1 MQHKQGLK
9 LSPAEGHGQGL
20 DECKLSKVQMRL
32 AQDHCG
38 RWVLILKTA
47 LKYEYLALLALSK
60 NETKSPKLNPNRGLH
75 IQLSLR
81 GASRI
86 RCSDYYLDTR
96 NRRTSPSKITV
107 CASASAEVRNK
118 ALDDSGVCDW
128 CKHIRHTKEYLDFG
142 DGERRLQF
150 CSAKCLNQYK
160 MDIFYK
166 ETQANLPA
174 GLCSTLHPPV
184 ENKAEGTGVQLLT
197 PDSWNI
203 PLADARR
210 KAPSPASAAGQIQG
224 PGPSASTTAS
234 PSDTANCSV
243 TKIPTPV
250 PKPIPISENPN
261 IPPVS
266 VQPPAS
272 IVPPIGVPPRS
283 PPMVMTN
290 RGPVPLPIFMEQ
302 QIMQQIRPP
311 FIRGPPHHA
320 SNPNSPLSNPMIPG
334 IGPPPGGP
342 RNMGPTSSP
351 MHRPM
356 LSPHIHPPTT
366 PTMPGNPPGLLPPPP
381 PGAPLPS
388 LPFPPVSM
396 MPNGPMP
403 MPQMMNFGLPSL
415 APLVPP
421 PTLLVPYP
429 VIVPLPVPIPIPI
442 PIPHINDSK
451 PPNGFSSNGE
461 SFIPSTSSET
471 PGAKPTNSSSSPRE
485 SKQGSSK
492 SSDSSPSCS
501 GQSLNQAKVLQE
513 HNKNEVVDLTVRPS
527 SPVNSKFGF
536 PSVLQG
542 PQDGVIDL
550 TVGHRSR
557 LHNVIHRALHAQV
570 KVEREPN
577 SVVNLAFGSS
587 DKRNCSDCRDNCSPV
602 DSKTLPCSD
611 GAHCCPVSLASGT
624 PGLEAGAAVCNVI
637 VNGTKSTE
645 GSKNPEPP
653 QEPKKPQPPEELA
666 VSELESVKENN
677 CASNCHLEGD
687 AGKKTGEEPLAG
699 GDKQDPNLN
708 NPADEDHAYA
718 LRMLPKTGCVIQPV
732 PKPAEKTA
740 IAPCIIST
748 PILST
753 GPEDLEPPLKRRCLR
768 IRNQNK
774 LPAESLLPIFRSHKG
789 IPPSSSCNPVGCVS
803 RWPLRHEGQTRREQ
817 WACASAWLPA
827 QRALADRVP
836 CMEKGS
842 RANHV
847 TPPNDTSWSSHHPLW
862 LKVQQRKQ
870 LPVMKPLRGSLGPTG
885 AFDPEDSTSE
895 IHSVL
900 SIPATTPL
908 LLSERFFLL
917 VSCWGGFF
925 TQVSKTTRTNIV
937 IHSSTCLVTDKKT
950 PESKATEKYVEET

>member
-1 MQHKQGLK
+1 MAEMEKEGRPPENKRSRKPAHPVKREINEEMKNFAENTMNELLGWYGYDKVELKDGEDIEFRNYSADGESRQHISVLKENSLPKPKLPEDSVISPYNINPSYPGLATGNG
-9 LSPAEGHGQGL
+9 LSDSPAGSKDHGNVPIIVPLIPPPFIKPPAEDDVSNVQIMCAWCQKVGI
-20 DECKLSKVQMRL
+20 KRYSLSMGSEVK
-32 AQDHCG
+32 CF
-38 RWVLILKTA
+38 
-47 LKYEYLALLALSK
+47 
-60 NETKSPKLNPNRGLH
+60 
-75 IQLSLR
+75 
-81 GASRI
+81 
-86 RCSDYYLDTR
+86 CSEKCFAAC
-96 NRRTSPSKITV
+96 RRAYFK
-107 CASASAEVRNK
+107 RNK
-118 ALDDSGVCDW
+118 ARDEDGHAENFPQQHYAKETPRLAFKNNCELLWQARRFQEVSYKMFPSDDPVLTCQVCDW

-471 PGAKPTNSSSSPRE
+471 PGAKPNNSSSSPRE

-501 GQSLNQAKVLQE
+501 GQSLNQAQVLQE
-513 HNKNEVVDLTVRPS
+513 HSKNEVVDLTVRPS

-611 GAHCCPVSLASGT
+611 GAHCCPVSLASST

-740 IAPCIIST
+740 IAPCIMST

-774 LPAESLLPIFRSHKG
+774 
-789 IPPSSSCNPVGCVS
+789 
-803 RWPLRHEGQTRREQ
+803 
-817 WACASAWLPA
+817 
-827 QRALADRVP
+827 
-836 CMEKGS
+836 
-842 RANHV
+842 
-847 TPPNDTSWSSHHPLW
+847 
-862 LKVQQRKQ
+862 
-870 LPVMKPLRGSLGPTG
+870 
-885 AFDPEDSTSE
+885 
-895 IHSVL
+895 
-900 SIPATTPL
+900 
-908 LLSERFFLL
+908 
-917 VSCWGGFF
+917 
-925 TQVSKTTRTNIV
+925 
-937 IHSSTCLVTDKKT
+937 
-950 PESKATEKYVEET
+950 

>member
-1 MQHKQGLK
+1 MAEMEKEGRPPENKRSRKPAHPVKREINEEMKNFAENTMNELLGWYGYDKVELKDGEDIEFRNYSTDGESRQHISVLKENSLPKTKLPEDSIMSPYHINTNYPGLTTGNGISD
-9 LSPAEGHGQGL
+9 SPAGSKEHSNVPIIVPLIPPPFIKPPAEDDISNVQIMCAWCQKVGI
-20 DECKLSKVQMRL
+20 KRYSLSMGSEVK
-32 AQDHCG
+32 CF
-38 RWVLILKTA
+38 
-47 LKYEYLALLALSK
+47 
-60 NETKSPKLNPNRGLH
+60 
-75 IQLSLR
+75 
-81 GASRI
+81 
-86 RCSDYYLDTR
+86 CSEKCFAAC
-96 NRRTSPSKITV
+96 RRAYFK
-107 CASASAEVRNK
+107 RNK
-118 ALDDSGVCDW
+118 VCDW

-203 PLADARR
+203 SLADARR
-210 KAPSPASAAGQIQG
+210 KAPSPVSAAGQIQG
-224 PGPSASTTAS
+224 PSTSTTAS

-250 PKPIPISENPN
+250 PKPIPINENPN
-261 IPPVS
+261 MPPVS

-302 QIMQQIRPP
+302 QILQQIRPP

-381 PGAPLPS
+381 PGVPLPG

-461 SFIPSTSSET
+461 SFIPNT
-471 PGAKPTNSSSSPRE
+471 PNDATGAKPTSNSVSPRN
-485 SKQGSSK
+485 SKQGPSK
-492 SSDSSPSCS
+492 PSDSSPSCS
-501 GQSLNQAKVLQE
+501 GQSLNQSQVHQQPS
-513 HNKNEVVDLTVRPS
+513 KNEVVDLTVRSS
-527 SPVNSKFGF
+527 SPVNNKFAF
-536 PSVLQG
+536 PTVLQG

-557 LHNVIHRALHAQV
+557 LHNVIHRALHAEV
-570 KVEREPN
+570 KVEHEAS
-577 SVVNLAFGSS
+577 SVVNLTLGSS
-587 DKRNCSDCRDNCSPV
+587 DKKNCSDCRKNSSPTET
-602 DSKTLPCSD
+602 KTLPGGD
-611 GAHCCPVSLASGT
+611 PPHCGSLPVASAT
-624 PGLEAGAAVCNVI
+624 LENAAATACNVI
-637 VNGTKSTE
+637 VNGTKGPE
-645 GSKNPEPP
+645 VSKNSET
-653 QEPKKPQPPEELA
+653 PPEQKKTPLQPCLLEELP

-677 CASNCHLEGD
+677 CTSNCRREGES
-687 AGKKTGEEPLAG
+687 GKKTGEESLFG

-718 LRMLPKTGCVIQPV
+718 LRMLPKAGCVIQPV
-732 PKPAEKTA
+732 PRPADKTA
-740 IAPCIIST
+740 IGPCIIST

-774 LPAESLLPIFRSHKG
+774 
-789 IPPSSSCNPVGCVS
+789 
-803 RWPLRHEGQTRREQ
+803 
-817 WACASAWLPA
+817 
-827 QRALADRVP
+827 
-836 CMEKGS
+836 
-842 RANHV
+842 
-847 TPPNDTSWSSHHPLW
+847 
-862 LKVQQRKQ
+862 
-870 LPVMKPLRGSLGPTG
+870 
-885 AFDPEDSTSE
+885 
-895 IHSVL
+895 
-900 SIPATTPL
+900 
-908 LLSERFFLL
+908 
-917 VSCWGGFF
+917 
-925 TQVSKTTRTNIV
+925 
-937 IHSSTCLVTDKKT
+937 
-950 PESKATEKYVEET
+950 

>member
-1 MQHKQGLK
+1 MAEMEKEGRPPENKRSRKPAHPVKREINEEMKNFAENTMNELLGWYGYDKVELK
-9 LSPAEGHGQGL
+9 DGEDIEFRNYPTDGESRQYISVLKEDDVSNVQIMCAWCQKVGIKRYSLSMGSEVK
-20 DECKLSKVQMRL
+20 CF
-32 AQDHCG
+32 
-38 RWVLILKTA
+38 
-47 LKYEYLALLALSK
+47 
-60 NETKSPKLNPNRGLH
+60 
-75 IQLSLR
+75 
-81 GASRI
+81 
-86 RCSDYYLDTR
+86 CSEKCFAAC
-96 NRRTSPSKITV
+96 RRAYFK
-107 CASASAEVRNK
+107 RNK
-118 ALDDSGVCDW
+118 ARDEDGHAENFPQQHYAKETPRLAFKNNCELLVCDW

-210 KAPSPASAAGQIQG
+210 KAPSPVSAAGQIQG

-234 PSDTANCSV
+234 PPDTANCSI

-250 PKPIPISENPN
+250 PKPVSITENPN
-261 IPPVS
+261 ITPVS

-302 QIMQQIRPP
+302 QILQQIRPP

-334 IGPPPGGP
+334 IGPPPGAP
-342 RNMGPTSSP
+342 RNLGPTSSP
-351 MHRPM
+351 MHRPL

-381 PGAPLPS
+381 PGVPLPS

-461 SFIPSTSSET
+461 SFIPSTSSDAT
-471 PGAKPTNSSSSPRE
+471 GAKPTNNSMSPRD
-485 SKQGSSK
+485 SKQGPPK
-492 SSDSSPSCS
+492 SSDSTPSCS
-501 GQSLNQAKVLQE
+501 GQSLSQTQVHQE
-513 HNKNEVVDLTVRPS
+513 HSKNEVVDLTVRPS
-527 SPVNSKFGF
+527 SPVNKKFAF
-536 PSVLQG
+536 PTVLQG
-542 PQDGVIDL
+542 PPQDGVIDL

-570 KVEREPN
+570 KVEPDAS

-587 DKRNCSDCRDNCSPV
+587 DKRNCNDCRNNCSHMET
-602 DSKTLPCSD
+602 KTLPCSD
-611 GAHCCPVSLASGT
+611 PAHSGSVT
-624 PGLEAGAAVCNVI
+624 LTSSVPENSAAAVCNVI
-637 VNGTKSTE
+637 VNGTKAPE
-645 GSKNPEPP
+645 ASKNSEPP
-653 QEPKKPQPPEELA
+653 QEQKKPQLLEELP

-677 CASNCHLEGD
+677 CTSNCRREGES
-687 AGKKTGEEPLAG
+687 GKKTGEEPLFG
-699 GDKQDPNLN
+699 SDKQDPNLN

-718 LRMLPKTGCVIQPV
+718 LRMLPKAGCVIQPV

-774 LPAESLLPIFRSHKG
+774 
-789 IPPSSSCNPVGCVS
+789 
-803 RWPLRHEGQTRREQ
+803 
-817 WACASAWLPA
+817 
-827 QRALADRVP
+827 
-836 CMEKGS
+836 
-842 RANHV
+842 
-847 TPPNDTSWSSHHPLW
+847 
-862 LKVQQRKQ
+862 
-870 LPVMKPLRGSLGPTG
+870 
-885 AFDPEDSTSE
+885 
-895 IHSVL
+895 
-900 SIPATTPL
+900 
-908 LLSERFFLL
+908 
-917 VSCWGGFF
+917 
-925 TQVSKTTRTNIV
+925 
-937 IHSSTCLVTDKKT
+937 
-950 PESKATEKYVEET
+950 

>member
-1 MQHKQGLK
+1 MAEMEKEGRPPENKRSRKPAHPVKREINEEMKNFAENTMNELLGWYGYDKVELKDGEDIEFRNYPADGESRQHISVLKENSLPKTKLPEDSVISSYNVNTSYPGLTTGNG
-9 LSPAEGHGQGL
+9 LSDSPAGSKDHGNVPIIVPLIPPPFIKPPAEDDVSNVQIMCAWCQKVGI
-20 DECKLSKVQMRL
+20 KRYSLSMGSEVK
-32 AQDHCG
+32 CF
-38 RWVLILKTA
+38 
-47 LKYEYLALLALSK
+47 
-60 NETKSPKLNPNRGLH
+60 
-75 IQLSLR
+75 
-81 GASRI
+81 
-86 RCSDYYLDTR
+86 CSEKCFAAC
-96 NRRTSPSKITV
+96 RRAYFK
-107 CASASAEVRNK
+107 RNK
-118 ALDDSGVCDW
+118 ARDEDGHAENFPQQHYAKETPRLAFKNNCELLVCDW

-210 KAPSPASAAGQIQG
+210 KAPSPVSAAGQMQG

-234 PSDTANCSV
+234 PPDTANCSV

-250 PKPIPISENPN
+250 PKPIPINENPN
-261 IPPVS
+261 MPPVS

-311 FIRGPPHHA
+311 FIRGPHHA

-342 RNMGPTSSP
+342 RNMGPASSP

-381 PGAPLPS
+381 PGVPLPS

-461 SFIPSTSSET
+461 SLIPSTSSDAT
-471 PGAKPTNSSSSPRE
+471 GAKPTNNSVSPRD
-485 SKQGSSK
+485 SKQGPSK
-492 SSDSSPSCS
+492 SSDSTPSCS
-501 GQSLNQAKVLQE
+501 SQSLNQTQVHQE
-513 HNKNEVVDLTVRPS
+513 HSKNEVVDLTVRPS
-527 SPVNSKFGF
+527 SPVNNKFGF
-536 PSVLQG
+536 PTVLQG

-570 KVEREPN
+570 KVEHEAS

-587 DKRNCSDCRDNCSPV
+587 DKRNCSDCRNNCSPTET
-602 DSKTLPCSD
+602 KTSPCSD
-611 GAHCCPVSLASGT
+611 SAHCGPTALASGT
-624 PGLEAGAAVCNVI
+624 SENSVAAVCNVI
-637 VNGTKSTE
+637 VNGTK
-645 GSKNPEPP
+645 GPEVSEQP
-653 QEPKKPQPPEELA
+653 QDPKKSQLPEELP

-677 CASNCHLEGD
+677 CTSNCHREGD
-687 AGKKTGEEPLAG
+687 SGKKTGEEPLFG

-740 IAPCIIST
+740 IAPCIISA

-774 LPAESLLPIFRSHKG
+774 
-789 IPPSSSCNPVGCVS
+789 
-803 RWPLRHEGQTRREQ
+803 
-817 WACASAWLPA
+817 
-827 QRALADRVP
+827 
-836 CMEKGS
+836 
-842 RANHV
+842 
-847 TPPNDTSWSSHHPLW
+847 
-862 LKVQQRKQ
+862 
-870 LPVMKPLRGSLGPTG
+870 
-885 AFDPEDSTSE
+885 
-895 IHSVL
+895 
-900 SIPATTPL
+900 
-908 LLSERFFLL
+908 
-917 VSCWGGFF
+917 
-925 TQVSKTTRTNIV
+925 
-937 IHSSTCLVTDKKT
+937 
-950 PESKATEKYVEET
+950 